1 MLRHKRAQST
11 AEYAIVI
18 ALVVGAA
25 MAMQIYLKRGMQAG
39 IKYAVDKAAN
49 NTGQYEPYYLESSYT
64 NTEKPGYTY
73 TEETKLGGGVERET
87 LNKRT
92 ERSGYQTSKAPEQ
105 Q

>member
-25 MAMQIYLKRGMQAG
+25 MAMQVYLKRSMQGG
-39 IKYAVDKAAN
+39 IRYAVDKAAN
-49 NTGQYEPYYLESSYT
+49 VTGQYEPYYLESSYT
-64 NTEKPGYTY
+64 NTEKGYTE
-73 TEETKLGGGVERET
+73 TDETKLGGAVSRQS
-87 LNKRT
+87 LDRRT
-92 ERSGYQTSKAPEQ
+92 ERSGAQTVKVPVQ